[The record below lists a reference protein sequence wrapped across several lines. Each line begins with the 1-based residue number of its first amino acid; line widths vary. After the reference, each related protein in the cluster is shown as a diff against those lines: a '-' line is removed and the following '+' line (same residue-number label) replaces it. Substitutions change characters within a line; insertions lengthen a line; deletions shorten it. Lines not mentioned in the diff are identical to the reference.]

1 MVSSITTTADGK
13 VAGGVKVDGRSAWLA
28 CGFGSWRWWGKDDD
42 APGGI
47 PAVWWDAIG
56 ALPSSC
62 IPSTTL
68 GASMLLL
75 QQISAWST
83 VPLFDFLLV
92 ILGARRDDGGDA
104 SADGQPDVAGSR

>member
-1 MVSSITTTADGK
+1 MARLP
-13 VAGGVKVDGRSAWLA
+13 AGLVDGRSAWLA

-62 IPSTTL
+62 IHSTTL

-75 QQISAWST
+75 LQISACEHCSS
-83 VPLFDFLLV
+83 F
-92 ILGARRDDGGDA
+92 
-104 SADGQPDVAGSR
+104 

>member
-1 MVSSITTTADGK
+1 MARLP
-13 VAGGVKVDGRSAWLA
+13 AGLVDGRSAWLA

-75 QQISAWST
+75 QQISACEHCSSCW
-83 VPLFDFLLV
+83 FFACDF
-92 ILGARRDDGGDA
+92 GRTQG
-104 SADGQPDVAGSR
+104 